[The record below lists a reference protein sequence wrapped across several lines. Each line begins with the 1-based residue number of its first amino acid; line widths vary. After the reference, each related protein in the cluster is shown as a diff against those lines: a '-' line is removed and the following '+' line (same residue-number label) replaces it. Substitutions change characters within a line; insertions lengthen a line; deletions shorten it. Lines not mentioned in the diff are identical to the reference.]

1 MENFRILLAALAAL
15 TLIFSV
21 VSGVNPNYFVGLN
34 AYAVDDRVRDNVS
47 GGSNEQE
54 LVQQLGNH
62 SKANLDTRDA
72 KLQVKVEHADL
83 MDGQHDVVFVCT
95 SPVISKEFAH
105 GLAVENG
112 HGDFEAGLALAN
124 GTYSGCEVTVGT
136 LSTEFPPFTIL
147 AHEEERDQ
155 YHNGENNS
163 RVRLDKEENSIG
175 IEVEIA
181 GLNMTNGM
189 YNATFTCE
197 APALNVTLDN
207 ALKVYDGEG
216 KLKVELGLA
225 NSTYTG
231 CELVIAETDT
241 VIASFDSFTLAEEV
255 NDDNDVKEKRKE
267 KSERIASTV
276 TGSEIHERHRK
287 AHAESPG
294 EYAPSSSFTL
304 SANGTAMNNG
314 TKADSEVNMDLAV
327 WKSNRA
333 IVLFDVVGGTV
344 DVGNRNYTVL
354 IGYAVY
360 SVNHQAM
367 KIASLA
373 VDEDGNIMKLKL
385 RGSAIDDESTLPKDS
400 GSVDLMFEGS
410 TGTWNSKLGDWKLEL
425 EGTLTA

>member
-1 MENFRILLAALAAL
+1 MLLGSMVAL
-15 TLIFSV
+15 TLLFSV
-21 VSGVNPNYFVGLN
+21 VSTVNPSYFAGLS
-34 AYAVDDRVRDNVS
+34 AYAEHEERNDKR
-47 GGSNEQE
+47 SNYEE
-54 LVQQLGNH
+54 HNGANLVQTLGSH
-62 SKANLDTRDA
+62 SKVGIKTDNKGAELG
-72 KLQVKVEHADL
+72 VKVLGGDL
-83 MDGQHDVVFVCT
+83 KNGTYSIEFSCT
-95 SPVISKEFAH
+95 SPLVSKNFTNDLVVERGQGEFRQ
-105 GLAVENG
+105 
-112 HGDFEAGLALAN
+112 GLALEN
-124 GTYSGCEVTVGT
+124 GAYSGCEVTVGT
-136 LSTEFPPFTIL
+136 LSAEFPAFTIL
-147 AHEEERDQ
+147 THEEERDQ

-216 KLKVELGLA
+216 KVKVELGLA

-231 CELVIAETDT
+231 CELVIAGTDT

-333 IVLFDVVGGTV
+333 IVLLDVVGGTV

-354 IGYAVY
+354 IGYALY
-360 SVNHQAM
+360 SMNHNAM

-410 TGTWNSKLGDWKLEL
+410 TGTWNSTLGDWKLEL